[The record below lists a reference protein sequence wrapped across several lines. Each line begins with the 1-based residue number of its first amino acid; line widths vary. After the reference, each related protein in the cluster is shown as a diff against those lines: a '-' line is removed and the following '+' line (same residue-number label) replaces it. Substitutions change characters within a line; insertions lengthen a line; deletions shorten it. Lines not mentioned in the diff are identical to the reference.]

1 MVIGHWVL
9 LFTNFSYEIRKILF
23 KFFTQ
28 KRAAGLLGSFGYA
41 VLTTI
46 GLSPRNTILIMLF
59 IPVLMAMSYIAL
71 PSIEFTKNRAQT
83 ETVDDINDL
92 VKESDE
98 EQEETNNVVNSLSRT
113 RLSTENSKIGAF
125 IYKLSLIRPLLK
137 YMIPLFIVYYAEY
150 LINQGLFEL
159 LYFKDTFSHKV
170 QYRWYS
176 VTYQAAVFISRS
188 SIELIKIKQLWIFP
202 VCQLAVLA
210 FLLSE
215 VFLQYIPSIAIVF
228 VVIFLEGLFGG
239 GCYVNAFYMGL

>member
-1 MVIGHWVL
+1 
-9 LFTNFSYEIRKILF
+9 
-23 KFFTQ
+23 
-28 KRAAGLLGSFGYA
+28 
-41 VLTTI
+41 
-46 GLSPRNTILIMLF
+46 
-59 IPVLMAMSYIAL
+59 MSYIAL
-71 PSIEFTKNRAQT
+71 PSIEFTKIRAQT
-83 ETVDDINDL
+83 ETVDDISDL

-137 YMIPLFIVYYAEY
+137 YMVPLFIVYYAEY

-202 VCQLAVLA
+202 VCQLVVLA

-239 GCYVNAFYMGL
+239 GCYVNAFYMGLYTFNFSFKFTKRLQK

>member
-1 MVIGHWVL
+1 
-9 LFTNFSYEIRKILF
+9 
-23 KFFTQ
+23 
-28 KRAAGLLGSFGYA
+28 
-41 VLTTI
+41 
-46 GLSPRNTILIMLF
+46 
-59 IPVLMAMSYIAL
+59 MALSYIAL
-71 PSIEFTKNRAQT
+71 PSIEFVKNRAQT
-83 ETVDDINDL
+83 EPIDDINDL
-92 VKESDE
+92 VKQSDE
-98 EQEETNNVVNSLSRT
+98 EQEETNNIVNSLSRT
-113 RLSTENSKIGAF
+113 RLSTENSKIQDF
-125 IYKLSLIRPLLK
+125 FYKLSLIRPLLK

-188 SIELIKIKQLWIFP
+188 SVELIKIKQLWIFP
-202 VCQLAVLA
+202 ICQLAVLA

-239 GCYVNAFYMGL
+239 GCYVNAFYRGLYSF